1 MMMTMILMMTMI
13 MIMTMIMLMTMST
26 STGEGG
32 DQKYDGGGAKSGS
45 W

>member
-1 MMMTMILMMTMI
+1 MMMTMIIMMTLI